1 MTTTTT
7 TAPQTWREYLKKI
20 YFNPGNPGSYEG
32 VNKLYKQVQK
42 EGKFNLS
49 KAKIKRW
56 LQNQLSFSLN
66 KHISRKFKRGIVIV
80 EGIDDQ
86 FEADLASITDY
97 EKSND
102 GYKYL
107 LVVIDVFS

>member
-1 MTTTTT
+1 MTTTV
-7 TAPQTWREYLKKI
+7 PQTWREYPKKI

-32 VNKLYKQVQK
+32 VNKLYKQVKK

-49 KAKIKRW
+49 KVKIKRW

-66 KHISRKFKRGIVIV
+66 KHISRTFKRGIVIV

-86 FEADLASITDY
+86 FEADLASMTDY

-107 LVVIDVFS
+107 LVVKDIFL

>member
-1 MTTTTT
+1 MTT
-7 TAPQTWREYLKKI
+7 TAPPTWREYLKKM
-20 YFNPGNPGSYEG
+20 YFNPANPGSYEG
-32 VNKLYKQVQK
+32 VNKLYKQVKK

-66 KHISRKFKRGIVIV
+66 KRISRNFKRGIVIV

-86 FEADLASITDY
+86 FEADLASMI
-97 EKSND
+97 
-102 GYKYL
+102 GY
-107 LVVIDVFS
+107 